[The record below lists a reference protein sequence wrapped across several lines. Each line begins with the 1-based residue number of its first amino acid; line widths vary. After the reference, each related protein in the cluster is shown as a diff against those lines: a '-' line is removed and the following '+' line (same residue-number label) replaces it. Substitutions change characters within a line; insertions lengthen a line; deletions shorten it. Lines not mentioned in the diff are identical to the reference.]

1 MHMPISFTHRF
12 CTVSLLALTGVLSG
26 CANRLERPRLPDVF
40 VDPPPSRSTNGTYSL
55 SAFNT
60 DFAAYTAATLNA
72 TPTEPAA
79 TTARNKMVYGV
90 MAEIDYVY
98 GNYEIALFMNE
109 GSFRVATDVLQLGL
123 GMASTI
129 TNGARSKTVLS
140 AVLTGVTGTSLSI
153 DKNLFRQ
160 QTVQALISSMQ
171 AGRDRLKAIIIQRLN
186 DPVTSYPFQA
196 ARSDLAAY
204 FFAGTLPGALQQ
216 LNQTAAAKADD
227 QRIALNNIQLTDVR
241 TATNF
246 NKAVASA
253 FKTTDLSKVIVFL
266 QAMGV
271 SVDENS
277 SSETV
282 EKALRDLS
290 NKVIDDPSL
299 RQKYFV
305 EARKAGL
312 IQ

>member
-12 CTVSLLALTGVLSG
+12 CAISLLALTGVLSG
-26 CANRLERPRLPDVF
+26 CASLVKPRLPDVF
-40 VDPPPSRSTNGTYSL
+40 KDPPPGGKTNGTYSL

-90 MAEIDYVY
+90 LAEIDYVY
-98 GNYEIALFMNE
+98 HNYEIALFMNE
-109 GSFRVATDVLQLGL
+109 GSFKVATDVLQLGL

-153 DKNLFRQ
+153 DKNFFRQ

-246 NKAVASA
+246 NKAVAAA

-305 EARKAGL
+305 EARKAAL

>member
-153 DKNLFRQ
+153 DKNFFRQ

-204 FFAGTLPGALQQ
+204 FFAGTLPRALQQ

>member
-40 VDPPPSRSTNGTYSL
+40 VDPPPSRGTNGTYSL

-153 DKNLFRQ
+153 DKNFFRQ